1 MSDALLLIAA
11 VLANLAGMAWLALA
25 MDVHWEQVRGSA
37 PLRSGTAAAMRCAAV
52 LAIVLALVLCLRA
65 DHPTMAVL
73 VWIMTLTGAA
83 VAVAFALAWRPALL
97 APMVAWARR

>member
-1 MSDALLLIAA
+1 MSDALLLLAA

-37 PLRSGTAAAMRCAAV
+37 PLGAGTAIAMRCAAA

-73 VWIMTLTGAA
+73 VWVMTLTGAA